1 MIYLDNNAT
10 TRMSDQVLEE
20 MLPFLREDY
29 GNASSI
35 QHKLGRRAHQAV
47 EQARERVAQAL
58 RVDTKEIFFTSG
70 ATEAINTVL
79 KGVYQRYQA
88 KGRHIITS
96 PAEHKAVL
104 TVCEQLRGE
113 GAEVT
118 YLSVNAQ
125 GLIDTDELKR
135 SIREDTVLVCLMA
148 ANNET
153 GVLAPLGDIA
163 AICRQ
168 KDVLFFC
175 DATQYIGKLGVYL
188 SQEPIDM
195 LCLSAHKFHGPK
207 GIGALYVRRK
217 SKPTQIASLIQGGK
231 QEHGFRGGTYAVA
244 PIVGLGA
251 ALKEIEQNDAEYIRE
266 LRDQFEQ
273 LVMQEIAETKVHG
286 SEAPRLYNTSN
297 ILFKHVRGAELM
309 TKLPD
314 VAISSGSA
322 CVSGDRDPSH
332 VLKAMGISDE
342 DALCSLRFS
351 FSKYNTR
358 EEVVEVVAKL
368 KAAVEK
374 LRAESPVWKMYKA
387 GLLDEL

>member
-175 DATQYIGKLGVYL
+175 DATQYIGKLGVDL

-251 ALKEIEQNDAEYIRE
+251 ALKDIEQNDAEYVRE

-374 LRAESPVWKMYKA
+374 LRAESPIWQMYKA